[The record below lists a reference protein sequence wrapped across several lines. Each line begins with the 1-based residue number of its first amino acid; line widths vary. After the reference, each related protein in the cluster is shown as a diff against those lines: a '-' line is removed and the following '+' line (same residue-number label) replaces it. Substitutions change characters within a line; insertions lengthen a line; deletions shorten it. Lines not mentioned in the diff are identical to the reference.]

1 MDIPLISYICSVLS
15 RLSYMNNTNFL
26 HHYVEIFNIPEF
38 KKQLHKIRTVS
49 NENIFEPKIENISN
63 ISKKINSIIKER
75 YKQNDGFDSSHIKYI
90 SISTSNYSSVYIIA
104 DKLTNTIYIAFRGT
118 YSIKSALS
126 YLKLTSIK
134 PYKTNKKSNN
144 GILLGV
150 FKIVG
155 EIFYTINESIH
166 FLSKNFLRTDN
177 YKLVTTGHS
186 LGGGCA
192 QIFSYLLIKNKP
204 NLKITCVT
212 FGGPR
217 TMNKSLITKYNNYIE
232 NKVIMFRRYIT
243 NGDPI
248 PLLPFTTNSGNDS
261 YYHTDDDNDKMS
273 FTSIS
278 CKNVLKTNKVLCNLH
293 NKTKKI
299 KPDPKYH
306 GVYLGIYYKG
316 AGEDLLKTT
325 KEIERH
331 DGNTVCRINIGG
343 NNEPYKAIFFLLDDL
358 KTKTRVHK
366 FFNKTVKKLKK
377 IFTTDYKHQDIYMN
391 TKVFNNLLKN
401 SIILE
406 EDNLNP
412 IKTDKIEKIEQTTH
426 HPELYNV

>member
-1 MDIPLISYICSVLS
+1 MPTLEGL
-15 RLSYMNNTNFL
+15 
-26 HHYVEIFNIPEF
+26 
-38 KKQLHKIRTVS
+38 
-49 NENIFEPKIENISN
+49 
-63 ISKKINSIIKER
+63 
-75 YKQNDGFDSSHIKYI
+75 
-90 SISTSNYSSVYIIA
+90 
-104 DKLTNTIYIAFRGT
+104 
-118 YSIKSALS
+118 
-126 YLKLTSIK
+126 
-134 PYKTNKKSNN
+134 
-144 GILLGV
+144 
-150 FKIVG
+150 
-155 EIFYTINESIH
+155 
-166 FLSKNFLRTDN
+166 
-177 YKLVTTGHS
+177 
-186 LGGGCA
+186 
-192 QIFSYLLIKNKP
+192 
-204 NLKITCVT
+204 
-212 FGGPR
+212 
-217 TMNKSLITKYNNYIE
+217 
-232 NKVIMFRRYIT
+232 
-243 NGDPI
+243 
-248 PLLPFTTNSGNDS
+248 
-261 YYHTDDDNDKMS
+261 
-273 FTSIS
+273 
-278 CKNVLKTNKVLCNLH
+278 KNVLKTNKVLCNLH